1 MGATKRAR
9 VQDGSGKYLV
19 ASAEGQFMS
28 FAGKPRGLGGI
39 GSWRFWILLTAVLS
53 CWTATVADVL
63 AQQPYPARPIRLI
76 VPSSPGGGTDITAR
90 IMTPKLSEVLG
101 QQVVVENKPGAGT
114 MLGSEIASRATPD
127 GYTLLMGISTLA
139 INPAMYKK
147 VTYDAIKDFAP
158 ISLVVKC
165 PNVLTVNPSVPVKS
179 VKELIAYSKARPGQM
194 NFASAGVGTSP
205 HLSMEL
211 FLSMAGLKMVHVPYK
226 GSGQAV
232 IDVVSGYV
240 SVSALSIPTVMSYI
254 NNGRLRALG
263 VTSDRRTVG
272 APDIPTID
280 EAGVPGYEALQ
291 WYGMLA
297 PAGTPREIVT
307 KLHGAVAQVLKD
319 PGVRKLL
326 INDGSEPVGTTPEV
340 FAAFIRSETDKWAK
354 VVREAGIGE
363 K

>member
-1 MGATKRAR
+1 MGTTENAR
-9 VQDGSGKYLV
+9 VRHELGQAWVAGS
-19 ASAEGQFMS
+19 Q
-28 FAGKPRGLGGI
+28 RGNGGM
-39 GSWRFWILLTAVLS
+39 GSRRFLMLLLAMLS
-53 CWTATVADVL
+53 CWVVTVADVL

-90 IMTPKLSEVLG
+90 IMMPTLSEVLG
-101 QQVVVENKPGAGT
+101 QQVIVENKPGAGT
-114 MLGSEIASRATPD
+114 MMGTEAAARATPD

-165 PNVLTVNPSVPVKS
+165 PNVLTVNPSLPVKS
-179 VKELIAYSKARPGQM
+179 VKDLIAYSKARPGKM

-211 FLSMAGLKMVHVPYK
+211 FLSMTGLKMVHVPYK

-232 IDVVSGYV
+232 IDVLSGYV
-240 SVSALSIPTVMSYI
+240 SVSALSIPTVVSYI
-254 NNGRLRALG
+254 KSGRLRALG
-263 VTSDRRTVG
+263 VTSDKRTVG
-272 APDIPTID
+272 EPDIPTID

-291 WYGMLA
+291 WYGLLA
-297 PAGTPREIVT
+297 PAGTPREIVN
-307 KLHGAVAQVLKD
+307 KLHGAVVQVLKD

-326 INDGSEPVGTTPEV
+326 INDGSEPIGTTPEE
-340 FAAFIRSETDKWAK
+340 FSAFIKSETDKWAK

-363 K
+363 Q

>member
-1 MGATKRAR
+1 MGTAEHAGAPRKIRKA
-9 VQDGSGKYLV
+9 QV
-19 ASAEGQFMS
+19 A
-28 FAGKPRGLGGI
+28 GLQGGNGGT
-39 GSWRFWILLTAVLS
+39 GSWRVVMLFLTVML
-53 CWTATVADVL
+53 CWMVTIADVP
-63 AQQPYPARPIRLI
+63 AQQLYPTRPIRLI

-90 IMTPKLSEVLG
+90 IMMPKLSEVLG
-101 QQVVVENKPGAGT
+101 QQVIVENKPGAGT
-114 MLGSEIASRATPD
+114 MMGTEAAARATPD

-165 PNVLTVNPSVPVKS
+165 PNVLTVNPSLPVKS
-179 VKELIAYSKARPGQM
+179 VKELIAYSKERPGKM

-211 FLSMAGLKMVHVPYK
+211 FLSMTGLKMVHVPYK

-232 IDVVSGYV
+232 IDCVSGYV

-254 NNGRLRALG
+254 NSGRLRALG
-263 VTSDRRTVG
+263 VTSDKRTVG

-297 PAGTPREIVT
+297 PTGTPREIVT
-307 KLHGAVAQVLKD
+307 KLHGAVIQVLKD

-326 INDGSEPVGTTPEV
+326 INDGSEPVGTTPEE
-340 FAAFIRSETDKWAK
+340 FSAFIKSETDKWAK

>member
-1 MGATKRAR
+1 MEATERTGVHPGGKSYIMSAGRRRSSRPGAWSGRSGR
-9 VQDGSGKYLV
+9 VS
-19 ASAEGQFMS
+19 
-28 FAGKPRGLGGI
+28 R
-39 GSWRFWILLTAVLS
+39 RFFILIAALLS
-53 CWTATVADVL
+53 CGLTTGADL
-63 AQQPYPARPIRLI
+63 FAQQPYPSRPIRLI

-90 IMTPKLSEVLG
+90 IMMPKLSEVLG
-101 QQVVVENKPGAGT
+101 QQVVIENKPGAGT
-114 MLGSEIASRATPD
+114 MLGTEIASRATPD

-147 VTYDAIKDFAP
+147 VPYDAIRDFAP

-165 PNVLTVNPSVPVKS
+165 PNVLTVNPSVPVKT
-179 VKELIAYSKARPGQM
+179 VKELIAYAKARPGQM

-211 FLSMAGLKMVHVPYK
+211 FLSMTGLKMVHVPYK
-226 GSGQAV
+226 GSGPAV
-232 IDVVSGYV
+232 IDMVSGYV
-240 SVSALSIPTVMSYI
+240 SVSTLSIPTVMSYI

-297 PAGTPREIVT
+297 PTGTPRDIVT
-307 KLHGAVAQVLKD
+307 KLHGAVIQVLKD
-319 PGVRKLL
+319 PGIRKLL
-326 INDGSEPVGTTPEV
+326 INDGSEPVGTTPEE
-340 FAAFIRSETDKWAK
+340 FAAFIKSETTKWAT
-354 VVREAGIGE
+354 VVRDAGIGE

>member
-1 MGATKRAR
+1 MGTTERAR
-9 VQDGSGKYLV
+9 VRDESWKYLV
-19 ASAEGQFMS
+19 ASAEGRLLN
-28 FAGKPRGLGGI
+28 FAGTPEGHGGI
-39 GSWRFWILLTAVLS
+39 GSWRFWMLLTTVLS
-53 CWTATVADVL
+53 CWMLAAVDVL
-63 AQQPYPARPIRLI
+63 AQQPYPTRPIRLI

-90 IMTPKLSEVLG
+90 IMTPKLSELLG

-114 MLGSEIASRATPD
+114 MLGTEIASRATPD

-240 SVSALSIPTVMSYI
+240 SVSALSIPTVISYI

-297 PAGTPREIVT
+297 PAGTSREIVT
-307 KLHGAVAQVLKD
+307 KLHGAVVQVLND

>member
-1 MGATKRAR
+1 MGATTEHARIGREPGRAR
-9 VQDGSGKYLV
+9 VSGLKRGSGGV
-19 ASAEGQFMS
+19 DV
-28 FAGKPRGLGGI
+28 R
-39 GSWRFWILLTAVLS
+39 RFPILLLAALS
-53 CWTATVADVL
+53 CWLATAADVP
-63 AQQPYPARPIRLI
+63 AQQPYPTRPIRLI

-101 QQVVVENKPGAGT
+101 QQVIVENKPGAGT
-114 MLGSEIASRATPD
+114 MMGTEAAARATPD

-165 PNVLTVNPSVPVKS
+165 PNVLTVNPSLPVKS
-179 VKELIAYSKARPGQM
+179 VKELIAYSRERPGKM

-211 FLSMAGLKMVHVPYK
+211 FLSMTGLKMVHVPYK

-232 IDVVSGYV
+232 IDCVSGYV

-254 NNGRLRALG
+254 NSGRLRALG
-263 VTSDRRTVG
+263 VTSDKRTVG

-280 EAGVPGYEALQ
+280 ETGVPGYEALQ

-297 PAGTPREIVT
+297 PTGTPREIVT
-307 KLHGAVAQVLKD
+307 KVHGAVVQALKD

-326 INDGSEPVGTTPEV
+326 INDGSDPIGTTPEE
-340 FAAFIRSETDKWAK
+340 FAAFIKSETDKWAK